1 MFWAQIKRPGNLL
14 KGFLIVE
21 DWGLPHIQA
30 YAYDGDGGKFV
41 DALKRT
47 EVTDSN
53 LGRIDFGS
61 VAALTFAAGG
71 AMGEAGRIEFST
83 ADGSWYHLNCL
94 HGPVSIQQFHRAFP
108 SSPTNAPE
116 LPAHWRELPLG
127 AGNCLYIHERAY
139 QKYLEGH
146 DAADPEDVLLWW
158 RSVLGKPLL
167 TKEERY
173 AWLVEEAKSSY
184 PQTPAQKDGLIWC
197 GRCRDEINLWT
208 YWQGRGC
215 LSPEI
220 LVVGQDWGNP
230 ETAVGRQCLRN
241 IENRRPYLENNSFP
255 SDKNL
260 AILFEQ
266 AFNMDIGKPDGR
278 LFFTNLVL
286 GCRSRGRWK
295 APSPTGEKGQA
306 FAHQDR
312 QGAALP
318 VPGLYRPKGKV
329 RAATRGL

>member
-53 LGRIDFGS
+53 LSRIDFGS

-127 AGNCLYIHERAY
+127 GGEL
-139 QKYLEGH
+139 
-146 DAADPEDVLLWW
+146 
-158 RSVLGKPLL
+158 SV
-167 TKEERY
+167 
-173 AWLVEEAKSSY
+173 Y
-184 PQTPAQKDGLIWC
+184 P
-197 GRCRDEINLWT
+197 
-208 YWQGRGC
+208 
-215 LSPEI
+215 
-220 LVVGQDWGNP
+220 
-230 ETAVGRQCLRN
+230 
-241 IENRRPYLENNSFP
+241 
-255 SDKNL
+255 
-260 AILFEQ
+260 
-266 AFNMDIGKPDGR
+266 
-278 LFFTNLVL
+278 
-286 GCRSRGRWK
+286 
-295 APSPTGEKGQA
+295 
-306 FAHQDR
+306 
-312 QGAALP
+312 
-318 VPGLYRPKGKV
+318 
-329 RAATRGL
+329 